1 MILQDK
7 KIDEIISNEKQKDFW
22 EILENLSREYT
33 LEIQK

>member
-7 KIDEIISNEKQKDFW
+7 KIDEVLANEKQKDFW

-33 LEIQK
+33 SENQN